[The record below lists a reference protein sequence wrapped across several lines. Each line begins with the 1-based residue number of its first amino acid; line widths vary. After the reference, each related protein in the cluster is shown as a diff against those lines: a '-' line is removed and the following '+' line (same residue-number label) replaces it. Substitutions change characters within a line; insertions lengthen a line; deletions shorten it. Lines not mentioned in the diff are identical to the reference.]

1 MSTPVPP
8 NPAPQAPQPPASQM
22 PQEQKWW
29 RADIRTF
36 IMNLWFIILLAFGFF
51 QSIILNI
58 LTTPP
63 NEWGARLTQAFDENS
78 SYLSATYSQL
88 IGFAVLVLILVGGS
102 IDWWFTCYSLDDL
115 AIHRRSGFLFKK
127 NRTIR
132 LESVQSVDI
141 SRPLV
146 ARLLGLSEL
155 RFEVADGSSEA
166 LHIKYVSA
174 RKAEVLRRTA
184 MASINLLRA
193 EAAGRPVDVLPGS
206 MQISAERMPDADQ
219 LHQPFEASYGAPM
232 QDGTQQDGTQQVAPQ
247 QPVLQQP
254 APEQSAPQHPGT
266 QQPVASRRGARMPMP
281 VAADP
286 SQPPI
291 FRISNVRLIASIMLE
306 HLVWLVPAVALMVG
320 AAVFAAIM
328 GGESPFLIF
337 MALLP
342 GTFVPLLGYLGT
354 LWARFDGAANFKIT
368 PSGQGGVTLRY
379 GFTGTHTQ
387 NVMVERIQA
396 LAVEQSILWR
406 AFGWYRI
413 KMTIAG
419 IGIEKNDNQKLVTRN
434 IALPVGN
441 RQETLMVLRL
451 LLPALDEAQAQVLL
465 DTADGSLKSQKPQVP
480 AMIVTPSSARW
491 MDLLTWKRN
500 GVTTVGYTAGS
511 VQATTR
517 IDSDAARSSVGEHTR
532 GDLLLIRGGY
542 FIRTLSIVPVSRV
555 LSVSRGQGPLQ
566 RAFGCASVHFG
577 TVPGPV
583 RTLMMHLPPRVCED
597 LVWLMTVRLE
607 GIEPYYRVPEPALG
621 SAPAANGYSANGYSA
636 R

>member
-1 MSTPVPP
+1 MSTPVPNNNAP
-8 NPAPQAPQPPASQM
+8 NS
-22 PQEQKWW
+22 QEQKWW

-78 SYLSATYSQL
+78 SYFSATYSQL
-88 IGFAVLVLILVGGS
+88 IGFAVLMLILVAGS
-102 IDWWFTCYSLDDL
+102 IDWWFTRYSLDDL

-184 MASINLLRA
+184 MASINLLRS

-206 MQISAERMPDADQ
+206 MQISAERMPAADQ
-219 LHQPFEASYGAPM
+219 LHQPFEASYEASYGAPV
-232 QDGTQQDGTQQVAPQ
+232 QGGTQPANQQVEPQQGGYLQPTPQ
-247 QPVLQQP
+247 QP
-254 APEQSAPQHPGT
+254 GT
-266 QQPVASRRGARMPMP
+266 QYPGASRRGARMPMP

-306 HLVWLVPAVALMVG
+306 HLVWLVPVVCLMLG
-320 AAVFAAIM
+320 AAVLAAVVS
-328 GGESPFLIF
+328 GENPFFIF
-337 MALLP
+337 MAMLP
-342 GTFVPLLGYLGT
+342 GMFAPMVGYVVA
-354 LWARFDGAANFKIT
+354 LWTRFDGAANFKIT

-419 IGIEKNDNQKLVTRN
+419 IGIEKNDNQKVVTRN
-434 IALPVGN
+434 VALPVGN
-441 RQETLMVLRL
+441 KQETLMVLRL

-511 VQATTR
+511 VQASTR

-621 SAPAANGYSANGYSA
+621 SVPAANGYSANGYGA
-636 R
+636 L

>member
-1 MSTPVPP
+1 MSTPVPNNNAP
-8 NPAPQAPQPPASQM
+8 NS
-22 PQEQKWW
+22 QEQKWW

-78 SYLSATYSQL
+78 SYFSATYSQL
-88 IGFAVLVLILVGGS
+88 IGFAVLVLILVAGS
-102 IDWWFTCYSLDDL
+102 IDWWFTRYSLDDL

-184 MASINLLRA
+184 MASINLLRS
-193 EAAGRPVDVLPGS
+193 EATGRPVDVLPDS
-206 MQISAERMPDADQ
+206 MQISAERMPDANQ
-219 LHQPFEASYGAPM
+219 LHQPFEASYEASYGAPL
-232 QDGTQQDGTQQVAPQ
+232 QDGA
-247 QPVLQQP
+247 QQP

-281 VAADP
+281 VTADP

-320 AAVFAAIM
+320 AAVFAAM
-328 GGESPFLIF
+328 MAGESPFLIF
-337 MALLP
+337 MAMLP
-342 GTFVPLLGYLGT
+342 GMFAPMVGYVVA
-354 LWARFDGAANFKIT
+354 LWTRFDGAANFKIT

-419 IGIEKNDNQKLVTRN
+419 IGIEKNDNQKVVTRN
-434 IALPVGN
+434 VALPVGN
-441 RQETLMVLRL
+441 KQETLMVLRL

-511 VQATTR
+511 VQASTR

-566 RAFGCASVHFG
+566 RVFGCASVHFG

-607 GIEPYYRVPEPALG
+607 GIEPYYRVPVMSGRP
-621 SAPAANGYSANGYSA
+621 
-636 R
+636 